1 MLYSKV
7 FPIASKMSANVDT
20 FEMPYTAK
28 PRFEFGY
35 LPQLDGLRGMA
46 VILVV
51 VGHLLQFWKPPGTRL
66 GEGLAQFGVMLFFV
80 LSGFLITSIL
90 LRERLNTDRI
100 DLPAFYWRRILRL
113 APALLFFLVTMCA
126 LKLTGA
132 VRDVPWYEFAVCLL
146 YVRNMWGRSV
156 SLAHLWTL
164 SMEEQFY
171 ITWPL
176 LMARIRPAR
185 LLAIGIALTLL
196 CNVWRFVAIDR
207 AWFDES
213 HGIYYLR
220 PYFRYDSILVGCCL
234 ALALVEKSDWAA
246 RVAGIARPVGVIAT
260 WIVSI
265 WWLEFGGDY
274 SRPLY
279 ITIQTY
285 LAVLILF
292 QLLLSDSS
300 VYLRIMSHDSM
311 RYMGK
316 ISYSLYLWQQI
327 FLATKAPSWGM
338 LREFPLNITAA
349 LILAAASYRFI
360 ESPFLRLKQRY
371 SEVIEA
377 DPDTA
382 EIGASGVTV

>member
-1 MLYSKV
+1 M
-7 FPIASKMSANVDT
+7 FPDKT
-20 FEMPYTAK
+20 KF
-28 PRFEFGY
+28 RFSY
-35 LPQLDGLRGMA
+35 LPQLDGLRGVA

-51 VGHLLQFWKPPGTRL
+51 VGHLLEFWKPPDTTL

-90 LRERLNTDRI
+90 IRERLDTRQI
-100 DLPAFYWRRILRL
+100 DLLAFYRRRLLRL
-113 APALLFFLVTMCA
+113 APALLFFLITVCV

-132 VRDVPWYEFAVCLL
+132 VRDVPWYEFGVCLV
-146 YVRNMWGRSV
+146 YVRNLWGRSN

-185 LLAIGIALTLL
+185 LLAIGIGLVVL
-196 CNVWRFVAIDR
+196 CAVWRFVAIDCN
-207 AWFDES
+207 WFDES
-213 HGIYYLR
+213 RGIYYLR

-234 ALALVEKSDWAA
+234 GLALVEKFDWFA
-246 RVAGIARPVGVIAT
+246 RVAAIVRPIPIILT
-260 WIVSI
+260 WIVAI
-265 WWLEFGGDY
+265 WWLEFGAEY

-285 LAVLILF
+285 LAVFILF
-292 QLLLSDSS
+292 QLLLCDYR
-300 VYLRIMSHDSM
+300 VYLNVLSHDSM
-311 RYMGK
+311 RYMGR
-316 ISYSLYLWQQI
+316 ISYSFYLWQQL
-327 FLATKAPSWGM
+327 FLVTKTPSWGL
-338 LREFPLNITAA
+338 LREFPFNLAAA

-371 SEVIEA
+371 SEVIET
-377 DPDTA
+377 D
-382 EIGASGVTV
+382 SGVPKIGTSSWVRT